1 MVALDLKFFLNDKK
15 EKSNNKKL
23 IGAYIT
29 FGIIL
34 LLALVLISVVWWSN
48 DYFGV
53 GFGHILSTMTAPM
66 KGANSNEVL
75 LDAFKGCL
83 PIICPP
89 LLLYGL
95 FIFIDIKFD
104 FSISLKGKAKSLN
117 SYLRRFLAVVCTL
130 LFVFSLFYANNV
142 YGVLDYIKIKN
153 DTTTIYDDYYVD
165 PNTVSITND
174 GNTKNLI
181 CIYLESMETSYA
193 SKGQGGFQEEN
204 LIPNLTEL
212 ANDNISFS
220 NTKGFGGFYSLTG
233 TTWTIGSI
241 FALNSGVPYSF
252 PIKDNFTKNQEGS
265 FADGIT
271 TLGDILD
278 SKGYVQEFLCG
289 SDADFAD
296 RRDFFTSHGNYKIF
310 DYYSAIDNGYIDKDY
325 HKFWGIED
333 KKLYSIAKDEIT
345 KLSKSGKPF
354 NFSMLTVD
362 THFPSGYEC
371 ENCGDDYENK
381 AENVVACA
389 DRQIN
394 SFIEWCKQ
402 QDFYENT
409 VIVVLG
415 DHPRAEQVLVPKQFK
430 GAERTVYNCIINSKN
445 TTETINQQNRT
456 FTAMDY
462 FPTVLSAMGFSIEGD
477 RLGLGTNLFSDKQTL
492 PEELGFENFENEISK
507 RSDYYIENFS

>member
-1 MVALDLKFFLNDKK
+1 MFDLKFYFNYKK
-15 EKSNNKKL
+15 EKPSQKKHIVL
-23 IGAYIT
+23 YVL

-53 GFGHILSTMTAPM
+53 GFEHILSTMTAPM
-66 KGANSNEVL
+66 KGANSSEVL
-75 LDAFKGCL
+75 ADALKACL
-83 PIICPP
+83 PIICLP

-95 FIFIDIKFD
+95 LVFIDIKFE
-104 FSISLKGKAKSLN
+104 IKGKKYNFNTLF
-117 SYLRRFLAVVCTL
+117 RR
-130 LFVFSLFYANNV
+130 LFAIICCIVLCISVFYANKV
-142 YGVLDYIKIKN
+142 YDVIDYIKTKN
-153 DTTTIYDDYYVD
+153 SSTTIYDDFYID
-165 PNTVSITND
+165 PNTVSITDD

-193 SKGQGGFQEEN
+193 SKEQGGFQKEN

-212 ANDNISFS
+212 ANNNISFS
-220 NTKGFGGFYSLTG
+220 NTKSFGGFYSVSG

-252 PIKDNFTKNQEGS
+252 PVKDNFTKNQEGS

-271 TLGDILD
+271 TLGDVLAL
-278 SKGYVQEFLCG
+278 KGYTQEFLCG

-296 RRDFFTSHGNYKIF
+296 RRDFFLCHGNYKIF
-310 DYYSAIDNGYIDKDY
+310 DYYSAIDSGYIDEDY
-325 HKFWGIED
+325 HEFWGIED
-333 KKLYSIAKDEIT
+333 KKLYSIAKDEII
-345 KLSKSGKPF
+345 KLSKGDKPF

-371 ENCGDDYENK
+371 EICGDDYENK

-389 DRQIN
+389 DKQIKE
-394 SFIEWCKQ
+394 FIEWCKQ

-409 VIVVLG
+409 VIVVVG
-415 DHPRAEQVLVPKQFK
+415 DHPRAEQVLVPKEYK
-430 GAERTVYNCIINSKN
+430 GAQRTVYNCIINPKN
-445 TTETINQQNRT
+445 TPKIIKQQNRI

-477 RLGLGTNLFSDKQTL
+477 RLGLGTNLFSDKKTL
-492 PEELGFENFENEISK
+492 PEELGYEYFIGEISK
-507 RSDYYIENFS
+507 YSKYYVTNFD